1 MKNAIIAALLATTCA
16 ISTSAS
22 AETIS
27 LSGSF
32 GDKLTTNTYDTVFK
46 SNLSDQFSVNSL
58 SYSFTFTDFGDTVW
72 TDGKAYNIKNGKP
85 TNYSLA
91 FPWFVRDVT
100 NTQDVNKTSKQETA
114 ALMFGN
120 TELDSGGTEKKNS
133 TKDIDASTQT
143 SDGLVCKWFY
153 CSLGFTDV
161 TTTTTYHKTDY
172 TGPFTISGIID
183 DKNIID
189 QLIGTGEFALSLK
202 VFGNLMLT
210 GGGIDL
216 DYTTVEAPSEVPE
229 PSSLLLAGAGL
240 AAVGFARRRR
250 STAAVKA

>member
-1 MKNAIIAALLATTCA
+1 MQKALVTALLAA
-16 ISTSAS
+16 AFAVSTSAS

-27 LSGSF
+27 LTGSF
-32 GDKLTTNTYDTVFK
+32 GNKLATNTYDTVFK
-46 SNLSDQFSVNSL
+46 SNLTGQYDVNSL
-58 SYSFTFTDFGDTVW
+58 SYSFTFTDFGDTAW
-72 TDGKAYNIKNGKP
+72 SHGNAYNIKNGKP
-85 TNYSLA
+85 SNYSLA

-100 NTQDVNKTSKQETA
+100 NTQHVNKTSQQETA

-120 TELDSGGTEKKNS
+120 TVLDSGGTEKKTS
-133 TKDIDASTQT
+133 TDKVNVNTQT
-143 SDGLVCKWFY
+143 TDGIVCSWFY

-189 QLIGTGEFALSLK
+189 QLIGTGELSLSLK
-202 VFGNLMLT
+202 VFGNLLLT
-210 GGGIDL
+210 GGGIVM
-216 DYTTVEAPSEVPE
+216 DYTTVEAPAEVPE

-250 STAAVKA
+250 TAAKA